1 MNLLLYSQCLY
12 SSGLS
17 KKPSE
22 EKTKNAKGGT
32 WEANNLKKEFKTVY
46 DMITHLCGRS
56 VPGIPLNNSL
66 PTDKEERAKQVYWQ
80 HSTLLT
86 FLK

>member
-1 MNLLLYSQCLY
+1 MCYS
-12 SSGLS
+12 GIS
-17 KKPSE
+17 KKPNE
-22 EKTKNAKGGT
+22 EKSKNAKGGT

-46 DMITHLCGRS
+46 DMISHLSGKQ
-56 VPGIPLNNSL
+56 VPGIPINNPL
-66 PTDKEERAKQVYWQ
+66 PTDPTERAKQVYWQ